1 MKRLVVLILIAAVGV
16 GGFFLYRNYHAA
28 PSDRILVSGNIE
40 LEQVNIGFKTAGRVI
55 ERTVDEGDKVTK
67 GEVVARLDK
76 DQLMRQRDREV
87 ASLAEAQASL
97 DASRTGLEMQTETS
111 AADMEA
117 RQADLTTSQSRL
129 SELKKGSRPQEIAEA
144 TAAVASAQSDYDHAR
159 KDWDR
164 AQSLHKD
171 DDISTSQFDQARSR
185 LDSADA
191 NLKAAKEREA
201 LVKEGS
207 RSEDIDQANAQ
218 VLKASA
224 GIKSSKASALD
235 IKRREE
241 DVVAKQADIEREK
254 AQIALIDSQLS
265 DTTATSPITGVVLVK
280 SVDVGE
286 VVAPG
291 TAILTVGD
299 IDHPWLRA
307 YINETD
313 LGRVKLGSKVRVTT
327 DAFPGK
333 VYDGKVSFISSDAEF
348 TPKQIQTTEERVKLV
363 YRIKID
369 VDNPQHE
376 LKSNM
381 PADAEILVNR

>member
-1 MKRLVVLILIAAVGV
+1 MKRLVLIVLIAAVGI
-16 GGFFLYRNYHAA
+16 GGFLLYRNYHAT
-28 PSDRILVSGNIE
+28 PTDRIIVSGNIE
-40 LEQVNIGFKTAGRVI
+40 LEQVNIGFKTAGKVI

-67 GEVVARLDK
+67 GEIVARLDK
-76 DQLMRQRDREV
+76 DQLMRQRDREQ
-87 ASLAEAQASL
+87 ASLAEAEASL
-97 DASRTGLEMQTETS
+97 DAARTGLEMQTETS

-129 SELKKGSRPQEIAEA
+129 SELKSGSRPQEIAQAE
-144 TAAVASAQSDYDHAR
+144 AAVASAQSDYDHAK
-159 KDWDR
+159 KDWER

-171 DDISTSQFDQARSR
+171 DDISTSQFDQARGR
-185 LDSADA
+185 LDGADA
-191 NLKAAKEREA
+191 NLKAAKQREA

-235 IKRREE
+235 IKRRQE
-241 DVVAKQADIEREK
+241 DVAAKQADIEREK
-254 AQIALIDSQLS
+254 AQIALIDSQIS
-265 DTTATSPITGVVLVK
+265 DTTAVSPISGVVLVK

-363 YRIKID
+363 YRVKID

-381 PADAEILVNR
+381 PADAEILVKD